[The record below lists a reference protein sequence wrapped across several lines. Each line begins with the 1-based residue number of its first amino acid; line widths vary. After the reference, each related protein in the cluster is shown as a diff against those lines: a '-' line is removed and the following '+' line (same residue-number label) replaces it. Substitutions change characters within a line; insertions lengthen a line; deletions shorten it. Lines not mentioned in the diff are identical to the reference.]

1 MSEFNNERMGIL
13 LDMLGKEQ
21 ATVRNK
27 CGTVFG
33 ISKRWNNVVIKQLL
47 TYNTCFCLLHFVHT
61 CRLGMEA
68 LPATKSSFNP
78 NECVGFYTLQTKLP

>member
-33 ISKRWNNVVIKQLL
+33 IS
-47 TYNTCFCLLHFVHT
+47 T
-61 CRLGMEA
+61 MEQ
-68 LPATKSSFNP
+68 
-78 NECVGFYTLQTKLP
+78 CCYQTTIDI